1 MLCIVRKYD
10 FFPSISDENNTKS
23 RRQRLFSITKQK
35 KKKEGGGGKKGK
47 LSILARDQKDSRT
60 KEIKRGSEVGERM
73 NSGPYK
79 QPVPHHL
86 PNSILHN
93 IISTPRRE
101 YRILVHASLP
111 IQFYC
116 ELNIEIIYRY
126 AIHLLSILCGMI
138 DDASASATIDP

>member
-23 RRQRLFSITKQK
+23 RRQRFFKHK
-35 KKKEGGGGKKGK
+35 KKKKKGRRGRKKGK

-79 QPVPHHL
+79 
-86 PNSILHN
+86 
-93 IISTPRRE
+93 
-101 YRILVHASLP
+101 
-111 IQFYC
+111 
-116 ELNIEIIYRY
+116 
-126 AIHLLSILCGMI
+126 
-138 DDASASATIDP
+138 